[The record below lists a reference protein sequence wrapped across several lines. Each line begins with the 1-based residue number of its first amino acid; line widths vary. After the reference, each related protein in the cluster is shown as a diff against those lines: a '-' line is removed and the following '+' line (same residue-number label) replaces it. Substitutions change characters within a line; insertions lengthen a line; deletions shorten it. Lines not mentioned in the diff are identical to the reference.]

1 MTDEERKV
9 RTALTGLEAG
19 LVEAMLAA
27 GRVVT
32 VPAGAELLKEGAY
45 VRELPLVIDGLVRVY
60 IGHEDKELMLYFIQP
75 AESCVMSFSALLEH
89 APSRINAV
97 TERETTLL
105 LVPEAALR
113 GWLREHPSLNALFF
127 RQYNERYL
135 DMLRTVEQVAFGDL
149 PTRLLDHLRR
159 LKDVTGEDVLDVRH
173 SRLAQE
179 LGSAREVITRT
190 LKKLEREGLLK
201 QVPGGIRLTR

>member
-1 MTDEERKV
+1 MV
-9 RTALTGLEAG
+9 RRALAGLDAG
-19 LVEAMLAA
+19 LVEDMLAH
-27 GRVVT
+27 GRVVE
-32 VPAGAELLKEGAY
+32 VPAGTELLKEGGY
-45 VRELPLVIDGLVRVY
+45 VRELPLVITGLVRVY
-60 IGHEDKELMLYFIQP
+60 IGHEDKELLLYFIRP

-97 TERETTLL
+97 VERQSLLL
-105 LVPEAALR
+105 LVPETKLR
-113 GWLREHPSLNALFF
+113 GWLRTHPSLNELFF
-127 RQYNERYL
+127 HQFNDRYL

-159 LKDVTGEDVLDVRH
+159 LKEVTQDEVLDVRH
-173 SRLAQE
+173 SKLAQE

-190 LKKLEREGLLK
+190 LKKLERDGLLQ